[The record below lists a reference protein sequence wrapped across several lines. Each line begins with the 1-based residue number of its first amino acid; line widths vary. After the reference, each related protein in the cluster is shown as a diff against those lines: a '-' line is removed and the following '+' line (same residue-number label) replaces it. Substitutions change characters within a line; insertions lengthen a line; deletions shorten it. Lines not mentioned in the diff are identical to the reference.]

1 MKLSPK
7 ARASINKVIEKFQS
21 GDLSA
26 VTKIAR
32 IQLAKEAPVNKW
44 SLSNKILA
52 FLQSDEFD
60 CRGYKQWQ
68 NAGRTVKK
76 GSKAVYILRPK
87 LAKIKKE
94 NEEENKNICI
104 GFAPIPV
111 FAASCTDGDENLPTY
126 EPVEYPPL
134 LGVAKKF
141 GIAVEYAP
149 ISPDKLGDCQSD
161 GRKIRLGTHDTAV
174 FFHELA
180 HAIHARID
188 GELKQGQHKTQET
201 VAEFTSAVLMDLY
214 GAGDTSGKAWNYISH
229 YSDDPLIAITKAM
242 GTVEKV
248 LAVLLADELPSIG
261 S

>member
-7 ARASINKVIEKFQS
+7 AQASINKVIEKFQT

-26 VTKIAR
+26 ITKIAR
-32 IQLAKEAPVNKW
+32 IQLAKDAPVSKW
-44 SLSNKILA
+44 SLSNKVLA
-52 FLQSDEFD
+52 FLQSDELD

-87 LAKIKKE
+87 LAKVNQE

-126 EPVEYPPL
+126 EPVKYPSL
-134 LGVAKKF
+134 LEVAKKF

-149 ISPDKLGDCQSD
+149 ISPDKLGDCQTD
-161 GRKIRLGTHDTAV
+161 GSKIRLGTHDTAV

-188 GELKQGQHKTQET
+188 GELQQGQHKTQET

-214 GAGDTSGKAWNYISH
+214 GVGDTSGKAWNYINH

-248 LAVLLADELPSIG
+248 LAVLLADEMPST
-261 S
+261 SS

>member
-1 MKLSPK
+1 M
-7 ARASINKVIEKFQS
+7 
-21 GDLSA
+21 
-26 VTKIAR
+26 
-32 IQLAKEAPVNKW
+32 W
-44 SLSNKILA
+44 SLSNKVLA
-52 FLQSDEFD
+52 FLQSDELD

-87 LAKIKKE
+87 LAMIEQE
-94 NEEENKNICI
+94 NEDETKNICV

-111 FAASCTDGDENLPTY
+111 FAASCTEGNENLPTY

-134 LGVAKKF
+134 FDVAKKF
-141 GIAVEYAP
+141 GIAVEYSP
-149 ISPDKLGDCQSD
+149 ISPDKLGDCQTD
-161 GRKIRLGTHDTAV
+161 GSKIRLGTYETAV

-188 GELKQGQHKTQET
+188 GELQQGQHKTQET
-201 VAEFTSAVLMDLY
+201 VAEFTSTVLMDLY
-214 GAGDTSGKAWNYISH
+214 GVGDTSGKAWNYISH

-248 LAVLLADELPSIG
+248 LSVLLTNEMPGIG